1 MIRRHGHPLTD
12 VLTKVATREPLMAV
26 AEPPFGPEFRPP
38 SAIAD
43 DVTRV
48 LGAVASNDALRS
60 RVTAFELAWR
70 VGRLAGPA
78 LASIALSR
86 RVPDL
91 AVRNIAVRELADG
104 QGWQLGLRT
113 KRFLC
118 LAGDQAADHADAVVV
133 ANVSVLRVALRDA
146 YVLGWGGEV
155 IRVIASASPV
165 AERALWGMAA
175 SAWAAAFGH
184 VVALGGDP
192 RATVIEAEGALDL
205 DPRLRSLPLRFYTT
219 DEDGSFALRHW
230 RGVCCLYYQTSG
242 GEYCEG
248 ACPLLPAGRAAL
260 MIQRESRWVERG
272 ERAPVETSE

>member
-1 MIRRHGHPLTD
+1 MSGRDGHPLTD
-12 VLTKVATREPLMAV
+12 VLTEVATAEPLMAV
-26 AEPPFGPEFRPP
+26 AEPPLGPEFRPP

-48 LGAVASNDALRS
+48 LGAVASNNALRS
-60 RVTAFELAWR
+60 RVAAFELAWR

-78 LASIALSR
+78 LASIALTR

-91 AVRNIAVRELADG
+91 AFGNIAVRTLADR

-113 KRFLC
+113 RRFLC
-118 LAGDQAADHADAVVV
+118 LDDDQRADHPDAVVV
-133 ANVSVLRVALRDA
+133 ADVSALRAAVRDA
-146 YVLGWGGEV
+146 WVSGWGGEA
-155 IRVIASASPV
+155 IRVIASGSPV

-192 RATVIEAEGALDL
+192 RATVLEADCAFDL
-205 DPRLRSLPLRFYTT
+205 DSRLRSPPLRFYTT
-219 DEDGSFALRHW
+219 DEDGTFALRHW
-230 RGVCCLYYQTSG
+230 RGVCCLNYQTPG

-260 MIQRESRWVERG
+260 KTQREIPL
-272 ERAPVETSE
+272 A

>member
-1 MIRRHGHPLTD
+1 MIRRNGHPLTD
-12 VLTKVATREPLMAV
+12 VLAEVASAEPLMGV
-26 AEPPFGPEFRPP
+26 AEPPLGPEFQPP

-48 LGAVASNDALRS
+48 LGAVADNNALRS

-91 AVRNIAVRELADG
+91 AFRNIAVRTLADG

-113 KRFLC
+113 RQFLC
-118 LAGDQAADHADAVVV
+118 LEGDEGADHSDAVVV
-133 ANVSVLRVALRDA
+133 ADVSDLRAGLRDA
-146 YVLGWGGEV
+146 YALGWGSEA
-155 IRVIASASPV
+155 IRAIASAGPV

-192 RATVIEAEGALDL
+192 RATVIEADGAFDL
-205 DPRLRSLPLRFYTT
+205 DPRLHSLPLRFYTS
-219 DEDGSFALRHW
+219 DEHGTVALRHW
-230 RGVCCLYYQTSG
+230 RGVCCLNYQTSG
-242 GEYCEG
+242 GDYCEG
-248 ACPLLPAGRAAL
+248 NCPLLPAGRAAL
-260 MIQRESRWVERG
+260 RIKREN
-272 ERAPVETSE
+272 APA

>member
-1 MIRRHGHPLTD
+1 MIRRNGHPLTD
-12 VLTKVATREPLMAV
+12 VLTEVASVEPLMGV
-26 AEPPFGPEFRPP
+26 AEPPLGPEFQPP

-48 LGAVASNDALRS
+48 LGAVAGNNALRS

-78 LASIALSR
+78 LASIALAR
-86 RVPDL
+86 RAPDL
-91 AVRNIAVRELADG
+91 AFRNIAVRALADG

-113 KRFLC
+113 RRFLC
-118 LAGDQAADHADAVVV
+118 LEDDGAAGHVDAVVV
-133 ANVSVLRVALRDA
+133 ADAGDLRAGLRDA
-146 YVLGWGGEV
+146 YALGWGGDA

-165 AERALWGMAA
+165 AERAVWGMAA
-175 SAWAAAFGH
+175 SAWATAFGH

-192 RATVIEAEGALDL
+192 RATVSEADSAFDV

-219 DEDGSFALRHW
+219 DEDGTFALRHW
-230 RGVCCLYYQTSG
+230 RGVCCLNYQVPG

-248 ACPLLPAGRAAL
+248 TCPLLPAGRAAL
-260 MIQRESRWVERG
+260 RIPSG
-272 ERAPVETSE
+272 IAPD